1 MLVSRDTLRIVPCF
15 VFTTVGAVCHWY
27 TAPHN
32 SAQYLHIVKLTF
44 HFYVYA
50 PLRSVQN
57 EHPLD
62 VLHHI
67 GRVTKP

>member
-1 MLVSRDTLRIVPCF
+1 MPYGLFRAAHF
-15 VFTTVGAVCHWY
+15 
-27 TAPHN
+27 HN
-32 SAQYLHIVKLTF
+32 PAQYSHIVKLTL